1 MTARRSI
8 SHTTPRGVLR
18 GVRAGSGPALVLL
31 HGNGQSWH
39 EFEHVLA
46 EFAQHFDVI
55 AIDMAGQGDSLY
67 RDTALSI
74 EDHADEI
81 RELLRALDVSGAVV
95 AGNSVGA
102 FIAAVLAGD
111 AALVSRVVLIEA
123 QFRTRDWWMAAWPM
137 VEQLFAV
144 PTQSREQVQA
154 RREATVTDA
163 EFARWNIDR
172 NKAGTWSLLHGMQAI
187 REHDFAGTLA
197 KVKVPALLLF
207 GAKGPAI
214 EAGDA
219 LQAAIAHAARI
230 VVEGAGHFVVADR
243 PHDFVRHIVEFA
255 KRP

>member
-18 GVRAGSGPALVLL
+18 GVRVGQGQPLVLL

-46 EFAQHFDVI
+46 EFTQHFDVI
-55 AIDMAGQGDSLY
+55 AIDIAGQGDSLY

-74 EDHADEI
+74 EDHAAEVTA
-81 RELLRALDVSGAVV
+81 LLRAEGISGAVV

-102 FIAAVLAGD
+102 FIASVLAQD
-111 AALVSRVVLIEA
+111 TTLVSRVVLIEA
-123 QFRTRDWWMAAWPM
+123 QFRTRDWWLAAWPV
-137 VEQLFAV
+137 VEMLFAI

-187 REHDFAGTLA
+187 REHDFAGSLA
-197 KVKVPALLLF
+197 KVKMPALLLF
-207 GAKGPAI
+207 GEKGPAI

-230 VVEGAGHFVVADR
+230 VVEGAGHFVVADQ
-243 PHDFVRHIVEFA
+243 PGAFVRHIVEFA